1 MLEKLT
7 CADFEKHI
15 DAEFKVASDEV
26 DMTLKLVEAKKM
38 GQGEREGG
46 AFSLLF
52 SGPAEPVLEQGLIPL
67 EHAEMGKL
75 EIFMVCVGPGEGE
88 LDYEAVFT

>member
-7 CADFEKHI
+7 CADFEKHL
-15 DAEFKVASDEV
+15 DQDFKVASDEV

-52 SGPAEPVLEQGLIPL
+52 SGPAQPQLEQGLIPL
-67 EHAEMGKL
+67 EHSEMGKL
-75 EIFMVCVGPGEGE
+75 ELFMVCVGPGEGE